1 MGLAMLSLFNIQ
13 CSTGSYDVSLA
24 APKSKV
30 QKPSYGTRVCI
41 IDKVVMPAVSLE
53 HYEIVIPIKALETNK
68 TLDEVGRVIVE
79 MKTNLVT
86 REDTV
91 DVIGGGILQ
100 DIGTLSTSIYMRGL
114 KWNYFPTTL
123 LGMVDSCIGGKS
135 SINHGGY
142 KNIIGNYHP
151 PSSVFIYPSFCD
163 TLDESKIL
171 EGIFEAVKICI
182 AFGQPNLD
190 KVCDMT
196 QYKNDKLFSD
206 LTGLIELSLSAK
218 KHFIEIDEFDKGPR
232 LLLNFGH
239 TFGHAIEAAT
249 NYRVPHGIAVGVG
262 MLMAFDIVSKVVVN
276 STANANN
283 FALVDY
289 IKNLLNVWPQK
300 NCIEAWLDPHVA
312 FKAFENDK
320 KHSNKNFNIILPT
333 SDNRLEMVSIK
344 RDEKNKATIF
354 STFDQIGSII

>member
-13 CSTGSYDVSLA
+13 CSTGSYEVSLA
-24 APKSKV
+24 APQSKIQKS
-30 QKPSYGTRVCI
+30 SHGTRVCI
-41 IDKVVMPAVSLE
+41 VDEFVMSLFPLE
-53 HYEIVIPIKALETNK
+53 SYEIVIPVKALETNK
-68 TLDEVGRVIVE
+68 TLDEVGRVIIE
-79 MKTNLVT
+79 LKTNSVT
-86 REDTV
+86 RDDTV

-100 DIGTLSTSIYMRGL
+100 DIGTLATSIYMRGL

-151 PSSVFIYPSFCD
+151 PCSVFIYPSFCD

-171 EGIFEAVKICI
+171 EGVFEAVKICV

-190 KVCDMT
+190 KVYELVKC
-196 QYKNDKLFSD
+196 KNDTLFTD
-206 LTGLIELSLSAK
+206 FDALIELSLSSK

-249 NYRVPHGIAVGVG
+249 KYFVPHGVAVGVG
-262 MLMAFDIVSKVVVN
+262 MLMAFDMVSRGGGDSTFNSNHSGLVN
-276 STANANN
+276 
-283 FALVDY
+283 Y
-289 IKNLLNVWPQK
+289 IKNLLTAWPQK
-300 NCIEAWLDPHVA
+300 NSIETWLDPHVA
-312 FKAFENDK
+312 LRAFENDK
-320 KHSNKNFNIILPT
+320 KHSKNNFTLILPNP
-333 SDNRLEMVSIK
+333 DGRLERVSIK
-344 RDEKNKATIF
+344 RDEKSKAMIF
-354 STFDQIGSII
+354 NAFEKIGSII